1 MPNLPMNELRTFATV
16 AELGGFT
23 PAGDLLGRSQPAISL
38 QIKRLEEQ
46 LEELLFVRKGKQ
58 LVLTSAGKKL
68 LKHTLKI
75 LALNDAVFA
84 EFEKRSLTGQIR
96 FGIPSEFATTL
107 LPKILGIFTQSYP
120 NVNLEIN
127 CALSKELLSHA
138 RDDYDLVLAL
148 QSRLPRKRT
157 TCLKEDELVW
167 VSGTNHNTHMQSP
180 VNLVLAPEPCVY
192 RARALE
198 RLRKSGSAWK
208 IVYTNSD
215 LIGIQTAIKE
225 GLGVTVLAK
234 STVPKSLR
242 ILQNSDKFPK
252 LGSVGIHLHYDKRT
266 TNEALLRLVEYIR
279 AII

>member
-23 PAGDLLGRSQPAISL
+23 QAGDLLGRSQPAISL

-46 LEELLFVRKGKQ
+46 LEEFLFVRKGKQ
-58 LVLTSAGKKL
+58 LELTPAGRKL

-75 LALNDAVFA
+75 LALNDVVFA
-84 EFEKRSLTGQIR
+84 EFEKRSLTGKVR

-120 NVNLEIN
+120 NVNLEVN
-127 CALSKELLSHA
+127 CALSKELLSQT

-180 VNLVLAPEPCVY
+180 LNLVLAPEPCVY
-192 RARALE
+192 RVRALE
-198 RLRKSGSAWK
+198 LLRKSSIDWR
-208 IVYTNSD
+208 ITYTNSD
-215 LIGIQTAIKE
+215 LTGIQTAINE

-252 LGSVGIHLHYDKRT
+252 LGNVGIHLHYDRRT

>member
-1 MPNLPMNELRTFATV
+1 MPNLSMNELRTFATV

-46 LEELLFVRKGKQ
+46 LERALFVRKGKQ

-127 CALSKELLSHA
+127 CALSKELLSHG

-157 TCLKEDELVW
+157 LVSQKMSW
-167 VSGTNHNTHMQSP
+167 CG
-180 VNLVLAPEPCVY
+180 
-192 RARALE
+192 
-198 RLRKSGSAWK
+198 
-208 IVYTNSD
+208 
-215 LIGIQTAIKE
+215 
-225 GLGVTVLAK
+225 
-234 STVPKSLR
+234 
-242 ILQNSDKFPK
+242 
-252 LGSVGIHLHYDKRT
+252 
-266 TNEALLRLVEYIR
+266 
-279 AII
+279 

>member
-1 MPNLPMNELRTFATV
+1 M
-16 AELGGFT
+16 
-23 PAGDLLGRSQPAISL
+23 
-38 QIKRLEEQ
+38 
-46 LEELLFVRKGKQ
+46 
-58 LVLTSAGKKL
+58 LTSAGKKL

-167 VSGTNHNTHMQSP
+167 VSGTNHNTPHAVPGELSASP
-180 VNLVLAPEPCVY
+180 
-192 RARALE
+192 
-198 RLRKSGSAWK
+198 
-208 IVYTNSD
+208 
-215 LIGIQTAIKE
+215 
-225 GLGVTVLAK
+225 
-234 STVPKSLR
+234 
-242 ILQNSDKFPK
+242 
-252 LGSVGIHLHYDKRT
+252 RT
-266 TNEALLRLVEYIR
+266 LRLSSACLGATEEIW
-279 AII
+279 

>member
-1 MPNLPMNELRTFATV
+1 MPNLSMNELRTFATI

-215 LIGIQTAIKE
+215 LVGIQTAIQE
-225 GLGVTVLAK
+225 GLGL
-234 STVPKSLR
+234 SL
-242 ILQNSDKFPK
+242 
-252 LGSVGIHLHYDKRT
+252 IH
-266 TNEALLRLVEYIR
+266 I
-279 AII
+279 

>member
-1 MPNLPMNELRTFATV
+1 MKIRN
-16 AELGGFT
+16 
-23 PAGDLLGRSQPAISL
+23 
-38 QIKRLEEQ
+38 
-46 LEELLFVRKGKQ
+46 VRKGKQ
-58 LVLTSAGKKL
+58 LELTSAGRKL
-68 LKHTLKI
+68 LKNALKI
-75 LALNDAVFA
+75 LALNDVVFA
-84 EFEKRSLTGQIR
+84 EFEKRSLTGKVR

-120 NVNLEIN
+120 SVNLEVN
-127 CALSKELLSHA
+127 CALSKELLSQA

-148 QSRLPRKRT
+148 QSRLSRKRT

-167 VSGTNHNTHMQSP
+167 VSGTNHNTHMQTP

-198 RLRKSGSAWK
+198 RLRKSGGDWR
-208 IVYTNSD
+208 ITYTNSD
-215 LIGIQTAIKE
+215 LTGIQTAINE
-225 GLGVTVLAK
+225 GLGITVLAK

-252 LGSVGIHLHYDKRT
+252 LGTVGIHLRYDTRT

>member
-1 MPNLPMNELRTFATV
+1 MNELRTFATV

-23 PAGDLLGRSQPAISL
+23 QAGDLLGRSQPAISL

-46 LEELLFVRKGKQ
+46 LEEFLFVRKGKQ
-58 LVLTSAGKKL
+58 LELTPAGRKL

-75 LALNDAVFA
+75 LALNDVVFA
-84 EFEKRSLTGQIR
+84 EFEKRSLTGKVR

-120 NVNLEIN
+120 NVNLEVN
-127 CALSKELLSHA
+127 CALSKELLSQA

-180 VNLVLAPEPCVY
+180 LNLVLAPEPCVY
-192 RARALE
+192 RGRALE
-198 RLRKSGSAWK
+198 LLRKSGSDWR
-208 IVYTNSD
+208 ITYTNSD
-215 LIGIQTAIKE
+215 LTGIQTAINE

-252 LGSVGIHLHYDKRT
+252 LGNVGIHLHYDRRT

>member
-1 MPNLPMNELRTFATV
+1 MVRNAVRLYTVEEANGLLDFIGPLLTELSDYSV
-16 AELGGFT
+16 KQEM
-23 PAGDLLGRSQPAISL
+23 
-38 QIKRLEEQ
+38 LEEQ

-58 LVLTSAGKKL
+58 LELTSAGRKL
-68 LKHTLKI
+68 LKNALKI
-75 LALNDAVFA
+75 LALNDVVFA
-84 EFEKRSLTGQIR
+84 EFEKRSLTGKVR

-120 NVNLEIN
+120 SVNLEVN
-127 CALSKELLSHA
+127 CALSKELLSQA

-148 QSRLPRKRT
+148 QSRLSRKRT

-167 VSGTNHNTHMQSP
+167 VSGTNHNTHMQTP

-198 RLRKSGSAWK
+198 RLRKSGGDWR
-208 IVYTNSD
+208 ITYTNSD
-215 LIGIQTAIKE
+215 LTGIQTAINE
-225 GLGVTVLAK
+225 GLGITVLAK

-252 LGSVGIHLHYDKRT
+252 LGTVGIHLRYDTRT

>member
-58 LVLTSAGKKL
+58 LELTSAGRKL

-75 LALNDAVFA
+75 LALNDAAFA
-84 EFEKRSLTGQIR
+84 EFEKRSLTGQVR

-242 ILQNSDKFPK
+242 ILQNSDKFPI

-266 TNEALLRLVEYIR
+266 TNGALLRLVEYIR
-279 AII
+279 AVI